1 MRATT
6 PTPAPSSSGTTV
18 SARNKWLITFAV
30 MSGSFLAVMDVSVVN
45 VSMPHM
51 MGNFGQTLSAITWVA
66 TSYSIAEMLM
76 VTMAGWWSALMGRKR
91 LYLASFVL
99 FTLGS
104 ILAGTAETFTQMLC
118 YRVIQGLGGGSLVPL
133 SQAILRETYPP
144 EEQGMAMA
152 IFGMGVV
159 LAPAM
164 GPILGGWLT
173 DNYGWPWVFYINI
186 PVSIVGI
193 VMFSAFVE
201 DPPYLRRGIA
211 RVDWVGIA
219 LLTLGLTLM
228 QIVLER
234 ANEHNWLHSGWITV
248 GAIMTILM
256 LTTLVFWELR
266 SKEPIINFRVLRNIP
281 LSIGAGMGLLFGVV
295 LFGTAFSLPQLTQ
308 RLLRYPAYQ
317 AGLVLL
323 PRAIT
328 LFLAMPVVGWIFN
341 YMDPRLL
348 IAVGIGITYWAFHQ
362 LAHLSL
368 NVGFWNLVP
377 IKLLMGAGLP
387 CMFVTLSTTSLSTIR
402 REDMTA
408 ATSLYTLSRRVG
420 GNLGYALVATLIERF
435 SVVHQAHLSAHIS
448 NLNSTYP
455 GYHAALVARLARQ
468 TGDPVAAQ
476 SQALALV
483 DSLIHR
489 QAAMLAYNDLAW
501 FFGVMFLGTLP
512 FLFLLSRRQI
522 AQAAN
527 TSARH

>member
-1 MRATT
+1 MRTTT
-6 PTPAPSSSGTTV
+6 PPQAPRSPGTTA
-18 SARNKWLITFAV
+18 SARQKWLVTFAV

-51 MGNFGQTLSAITWVA
+51 MGNFGQTQSAITWVA
-66 TSYSIAEMLM
+66 TSYSIAEMVM
-76 VTMAGWWSALMGRKR
+76 VSMAGWWSALLGRKR
-91 LYLASFVL
+91 LYLVSFVL
-99 FTLGS
+99 FTIGS
-104 ILAGTAETFTQMLC
+104 ILAGTAQTFTQMLC
-118 YRVIQGLGGGSLVPL
+118 YRIIQGLGGGSLVPL

-186 PVSIVGI
+186 PVSIVGM

-201 DPPYLRRGIA
+201 DPPYLQRGIA

-219 LLTLGLTLM
+219 LLTLGLTVM

-234 ANEHNWLHSGWITV
+234 GNENNWFHSSWITV
-248 GAIMTILM
+248 GAILTVLM
-256 LTTLVFWELR
+256 LTTLVFWELHT
-266 SKEPIINFRVLRNIP
+266 KEPIINFRVLRNIP

-295 LFGTAFSLPQLTQ
+295 LFGTTFSLPQLTQ

-328 LFLAMPVVGWIFN
+328 LFLFMPVTGWLIK
-341 YMDPRLL
+341 YVDPRLL
-348 IAVGIGITYWAFHQ
+348 IAVGIGLTYLAFHQ

-377 IKLLMGAGLP
+377 IMLIMGAGLP
-387 CMFVTLSTTSLSTIR
+387 CMFVTLSTTSLSTVR
-402 REDMTA
+402 REEMTA
-408 ATSLYTLSRRVG
+408 ATSLYTVARRVG
-420 GNLGYALVATLIERF
+420 GNLGYALVATLVERF
-435 SVVHQAHLSAHIS
+435 SVIHQSHLSTHIS
-448 NLNSTYP
+448 NLNSAYSSYYATL
-455 GYHAALVARLARQ
+455 AARLARQ

-476 SQALALV
+476 GKALALV
-483 DSLIHR
+483 DNLVHR
-489 QAAMLAYNDLAW
+489 QAAILAYNDLAW
-501 FFGVMFLGTLP
+501 LFGIMFLATLP
-512 FLFLLSRRQI
+512 LLFFLPRRQK
-522 AQAAN
+522 AQAA
-527 TSARH
+527 SKPSQH

>member
-6 PTPAPSSSGTTV
+6 PPQAPGSSGTTA
-18 SARNKWLITFAV
+18 SARQKWLVTFAV

-76 VTMAGWWSALMGRKR
+76 VTMAGWWSALAGRKR

-104 ILAGTAETFTQMLC
+104 ILAGTAQTFTQMLC

-211 RVDWVGIA
+211 RVDWAGIA
-219 LLTLGLTLM
+219 LLTLGLIVM

-234 ANEHNWLHSGWITV
+234 GNENNWFHSSWITA
-248 GAIMTILM
+248 GAIMTVLM
-256 LTTLVFWELR
+256 LTALVFWELR
-266 SKEPIINFRVLRNIP
+266 IKEPIINFRVLRNIP

-295 LFGTAFSLPQLTQ
+295 LFGTTFSLPQLTQ

-328 LFLAMPVVGWIFN
+328 LFLAMPLVGWLFN
-341 YMDPRLL
+341 YVDSRLL
-348 IAVGIGITYWAFHQ
+348 IAVGIGLTYLAFHQ

-368 NVGFWNLVP
+368 NAGFWNLVP
-377 IKLLMGAGLP
+377 IMLIMGAGLP
-387 CMFVTLSTTSLSTIR
+387 CMFVTLSTTSLSTVR

-408 ATSLYTLSRRVG
+408 ATSLYTLARRVG
-420 GNLGYALVATLIERF
+420 GNLGYALVATLVERF
-435 SVVHQAHLSAHIS
+435 SVIHQAHLSAHIS
-448 NLNSTYP
+448 NLNSAYSSYYAT
-455 GYHAALVARLARQ
+455 LVARLARQ

-476 SQALALV
+476 GKALALV
-483 DSLIHR
+483 DNLVNR
-489 QAAMLAYNDLAW
+489 QAAILAYNDLAW
-501 FFGVMFLGTLP
+501 LFGIMFLATLP
-512 FLFLLSRRQI
+512 LLFFLPRRQG
-522 AQAAN
+522 AQAAR
-527 TSARH
+527 TPSQH